1 MHPKKHRRELTVVVV
16 VLRRGV
22 DSGVAQTGG
31 DHNPRP
37 LSYAS
42 FRWFLAAA
50 GRGEVM

>member
-1 MHPKKHRRELTVVVV
+1 MHPKKHRGELTVVVE
-16 VLRRGV
+16 LRRGV
-22 DSGVAQTGG
+22 DSGVARTGI

-37 LSYAS
+37 LSHAS